1 MKAKTMSEVIR
12 QPVSTTQISAVM
24 LRSENTETSSTDV
37 SDSQLFLIDKVEVRK
52 DFLEIKFQISGT
64 RRHGN
69 KVSSFQQDM
78 IKTFPAREL
87 KTLWIW
93 VAVVTH
99 INIQNRAGED
109 WLRNETR
116 FFARTREN

>member
-1 MKAKTMSEVIR
+1 
-12 QPVSTTQISAVM
+12 M

-37 SDSQLFLIDKVEVRK
+37 SDPQLFLIDKVEVRK

-99 INIQNRAGED
+99 INTQNRAGED

>member
-1 MKAKTMSEVIR
+1 MG
-12 QPVSTTQISAVM
+12 
-24 LRSENTETSSTDV
+24 
-37 SDSQLFLIDKVEVRK
+37 
-52 DFLEIKFQISGT
+52 IKY
-64 RRHGN
+64 HH
-69 KVSSFQQDM
+69 FQQDM

-93 VAVVTH
+93 VAAVTH

-116 FFARTREN
+116 FFFFFLQEPGRISLDPEGKVWRHGYL